1 MFRFL
6 FARFRRF
13 SSSFSCSPLD
23 NVISS
28 IRNTVFC
35 TAFYAST
42 NSKRKLQCGFVLYFV
57 QLPFS
62 SLFIL
67 PHTHTHSQCSKS
79 VLLLCVCARTRLACH
94 RFHFH
99 SGSSSSE
106 NERAVHRL
114 FRVGRAR
121 LCHHCQQ
128 LKYVCDYF
136 DATQFSLLFSVLVS
150 QSQPLSSLPSS
161 PSSYSFSIFMKA
173 LFNSFGLF
181 SKYIM
186 AHERHSN
193 NLNVLCL
200 LERIAANVNIKAN
213 DDNGDRSKR
222 MNFSLKH
229 KTKEMKKKLA
239 TTKMKTHR
247 KWQRKRYRKICATI
261 SQLKLSFFFGFQS
274 EIDPIMS
281 ESSPNCAS
289 RIISSNR
296 QVLQDCRTKRNVER

>member
-229 KTKEMKKKLA
+229 KTKEMKKKTRNDRNEDAQKVA
-239 TTKMKTHR
+239 TKAVSENMCNHFA
-247 KWQRKRYRKICATI
+247 IEI
-261 SQLKLSFFFGFQS
+261 VFFFRFPIRNRSHHERVKS
-274 EIDPIMS
+274 ELCKPNHFIKS
-281 ESSPNCAS
+281 SSPS
-289 RIISSNR
+289 RLPN
-296 QVLQDCRTKRNVER
+296 QKKC